1 MRTEPGSIFPID
13 LSTASWF
20 TLGLS
25 SMRLKKKRIVM
36 LTIGKLSKEFGLS
49 RTTLLY
55 YDAKGLLVPSG
66 RSPSNYRLYSETDR
80 RRLADICRYRDAG
93 LSLQEIGQILESSG
107 SSLGRLLEQRLSA
120 LNREISILRNQ
131 QKVIA
136 TILKDRQLLKNTRF
150 IDRESW
156 SELLEKAGLDQ
167 QARQKWHLEFETMSA
182 EAHRDFLEQLG
193 FSDMEINAV
202 RQWAL
207 DYHEK

>member
-1 MRTEPGSIFPID
+1 
-13 LSTASWF
+13 
-20 TLGLS
+20 
-25 SMRLKKKRIVM
+25 M